1 VEDSKRSDST
11 KRHDGTPATEQ
22 CRVDSGG
29 VCGVADASAENV
41 RRFPLTHLHGL
52 VSREHVSCPYCSTG
66 TEVVTTDSMEVVDK
80 DTRTKAGLGLV
91 DRLLW
96 FVRSAF
102 AERHT
107 CPEGHAFTVWVE
119 PAQV

>member
-1 VEDSKRSDST
+1 M
-11 KRHDGTPATEQ
+11 
-22 CRVDSGG
+22 
-29 VCGVADASAENV
+29 
-41 RRFPLTHLHGL
+41 LLHRL

-66 TEVVTTDSMEVVDK
+66 TEVVTAGSMEVVGK
-80 DTRTKAGLGLV
+80 DTQTKAGLGLAG
-91 DRLLW
+91 RLLW